1 MDGMTLL
8 EEARAAG
15 LTVRVDGARLV
26 VRGPRAAEA
35 MARRLLE
42 RKVEVLAALATP
54 ITAQPAGQ
62 PPCAQ
67 LVVDPA
73 DCQHVD
79 VEEIPTFDGYFNRR
93 CRHCGQWLR
102 CRKAGALAENPGP
115 GLPRR
120 CSSCDPADAN
130 DTSPEPKPGTVQGRL
145 PGL

>member
-15 LTVRVDGARLV
+15 LTVLADGTRLV

-42 RKVEVLAALATP
+42 RKVEVLAALAAP
-54 ITAQPAGQ
+54 IAARSAGQ
-62 PPCAQ
+62 PPA
-67 LVVDPA
+67 VVVAVDPS
-73 DCQHVD
+73 DCQHAD

-93 CRHCGQWLR
+93 CRHCGRWLR

-115 GLPRR
+115 GLSRR
-120 CSSCDPADAN
+120 CGSCDPAEATN
-130 DTSPEPKPGTVQGRL
+130 TSPEPRPETVQGRL